1 MVNVNG
7 NEIDDNF
14 QDRLRQAESAEREVQ
29 RLEPL
34 AAEAPQLRLQKAK
47 AQKEEE
53 RKQAKEESLS
63 KARVSAQ
70 AAADKQHR
78 VPDLLGQAARSVIEL
93 YTLLKEIDSSRRQA
107 MEALSVADRVD
118 YDIELEDG
126 EEHEASLDRDS
137 RGLAYAL
144 AARHGDTKIKQMLEE
159 LDPEFTMLRGCN
171 LDEPLYRDV
180 ANFVVRHAVPQEAPP
195 QALMTTIPEAPPT
208 TRQPVP
214 PFPDH
219 SPGGSFSKA
228 TGSQAT
234 GSQANGA
241 DSADEPTV

>member
-1 MVNVNG
+1 MVNG
-7 NEIDDNF
+7 NGIDESFN
-14 QDRLRQAESAEREVQ
+14 DRLRQAESAEREVQ

-53 RKQAKEESLS
+53 RKRAKDESLY
-63 KARVSAQ
+63 KAKNAAQ
-70 AAADKQHR
+70 TASDKQNR
-78 VPDLLGQAARSVIEL
+78 VPDLLGQAARTVIEL

-107 MEALSVADRVD
+107 MEALAVADRVD
-118 YDIELEDG
+118 YDIELEEG
-126 EEHEASLDRDS
+126 EEHERSLDRDT

-144 AARHGDTKIKQMLEE
+144 AARHGDTKVKQMLEE

-195 QALMTTIPEAPPT
+195 QTLMTKTPE
-208 TRQPVP
+208 PVTNVP
-214 PFPDH
+214 VRPFPDQP
-219 SPGGSFSKA
+219 SNGTNEAAGPDGASGE
-228 TGSQAT
+228 
-234 GSQANGA
+234 NGA
-241 DSADEPTV
+241 GGPNI